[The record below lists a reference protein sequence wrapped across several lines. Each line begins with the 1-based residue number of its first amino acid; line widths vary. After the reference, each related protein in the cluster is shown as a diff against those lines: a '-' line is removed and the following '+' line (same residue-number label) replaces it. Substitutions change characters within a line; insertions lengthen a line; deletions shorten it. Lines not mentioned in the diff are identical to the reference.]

1 MQKHHSC
8 LYGFMIYN
16 GGRTIAKGV
25 IIWTTRKIS
34 QAARHCSLATAL
46 PSSQCH
52 RGVPAPP
59 IIFHPE
65 GITNGQIA
73 EAILHICPTC
83 GFEVYDCYR
92 LNGICH
98 ENLRKLT
105 EDGCHWNDLGH
116 ALVGKNWRNFSVI
129 CKKHVAGADVG
140 IKPCDIIV
148 LAQCSADYASVNSLC

>member
-1 MQKHHSC
+1 MRRGL
-8 LYGFMIYN
+8 LYGLQERFLRLPGTVLWRQPYRVPN
-16 GGRTIAKGV
+16 
-25 IIWTTRKIS
+25 
-34 QAARHCSLATAL
+34 ATVVFL
-46 PSSQCH
+46 PPHYQE
-52 RGVPAPP
+52 RY
-59 IIFHPE
+59 FHPE